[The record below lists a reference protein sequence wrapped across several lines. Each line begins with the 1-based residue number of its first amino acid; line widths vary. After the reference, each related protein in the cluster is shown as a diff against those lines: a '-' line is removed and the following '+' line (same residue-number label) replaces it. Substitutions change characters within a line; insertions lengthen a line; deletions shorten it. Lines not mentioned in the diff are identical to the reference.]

1 MTYLRDIQRQKAR
14 SDGRGSGYGSEVF
27 NFGVNN
33 KNVAITINEHIAGN
47 YVPDLIQFV
56 SETPLAI
63 LLHKP
68 DSGHVG
74 VYHNLCGGGGH
85 WLRELAVEQAGQY
98 DRRSLQNHETDKLYQ
113 GKACCASVPFR
124 AMQRYRRCSSGYL
137 PYRCSHRPRTCRS
150 HYHWDREL
158 PGRTPAS
165 SESSSHRPWPFARPC
180 AVPFQKESHL
190 LGQFQIALHVVGKVS
205 RAHRRLLRFG
215 DFPHLALRRL
225 LVKLI

>member
-14 SDGRGSGYGSEVF
+14 SGRRGRGYGSEVLY
-27 NFGVNN
+27 FGDNN

-74 VYHNLCGGGGH
+74 VYHNLRGGGGI
-85 WLRELAVEQAGQY
+85 
-98 DRRSLQNHETDKLYQ
+98 
-113 GKACCASVPFR
+113 
-124 AMQRYRRCSSGYL
+124 GYANL
-137 PYRCSHRPRTCRS
+137 S
-150 HYHWDREL
+150 E
-158 PGRTPAS
+158 
-165 SESSSHRPWPFARPC
+165 ESSSHRPWPSARPY

-190 LGQFQIALHVVGKVS
+190 LGPFQIALHVVGKVGG
-205 RAHRRLLRFG
+205 AHRRLLRFG
-215 DFPHLALRRL
+215 DFPHLAFRRL